1 MTNISVFRWNI
12 SLVTT
17 LWWVW
22 HHDDLLRGW
31 ERVSVSERFSAAIS
45 KVKGLRSL
53 VHPSIRARRS
63 HRFYS
68 CCLFQETEYKEGSNP
83 VCKTIGYYEQC
94 HDVLTQDCRDVPQEE
109 CQEVLERQCQVEVRP
124 GASPG
129 VWRCQHPAVWGRA
142 CGEVWRRDQGGV
154 RAPDQAAVYPGA
166 EREEWCQVPN
176 KVCEQT
182 QCTMSTNYW

>member
-1 MTNISVFRWNI
+1 M
-12 SLVTT
+12 
-17 LWWVW
+17 W

-83 VCKTIGYYEQC
+83 VCETIGYYEQC
-94 HDVLTQDCRDVPQEE
+94 HDVMTQDCRDVPQEE
-109 CQEVLERQCQVEVRP
+109 CQEVLERQCQWWTGRGATRCLARSVKMSAPSGVRP
-124 GASPG
+124 SLWRSVMPWPG
-129 VWRCQHPAVWGRA
+129 RSAGPWPGSSVSR
-142 CGEVWRRDQGGV
+142 CGERSDARFLTRYASRHSV
-154 RAPDQAAVYPGA
+154 P
-166 EREEWCQVPN
+166 CQLTTGN
-176 KVCEQT
+176 
-182 QCTMSTNYW
+182 